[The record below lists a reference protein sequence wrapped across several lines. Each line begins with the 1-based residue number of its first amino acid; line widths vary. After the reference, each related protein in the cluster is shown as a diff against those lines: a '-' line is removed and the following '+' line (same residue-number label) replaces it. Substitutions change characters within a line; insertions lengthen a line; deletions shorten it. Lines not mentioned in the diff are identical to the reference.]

1 MGTLG
6 EPSLAGVHTLA
17 GAGRAGTTAL
27 RVVQDRAYRVGV
39 FLVVD
44 ALVENISPRRVDGAE
59 VSVEFYTFF
68 DQLVSLEHTV
78 LRPARIEPGQKAT
91 LRVAT
96 PNSDS
101 VRKIRYRFTW
111 RENAEQFQNRP
122 EEEKPT
128 WR

>member
-1 MGTLG
+1 M
-6 EPSLAGVHTLA
+6 
-17 GAGRAGTTAL
+17 
-27 RVVQDRAYRVGV
+27 
-39 FLVVD
+39 
-44 ALVENISPRRVDGAE
+44 
-59 VSVEFYTFF
+59 
-68 DQLVSLEHTV
+68 
-78 LRPARIEPGQKAT
+78 
-91 LRVAT
+91 AT